1 MTPHS
6 ALHMQL
12 HVPTGVTHSVSAF
25 LSVSAPAPGTPADAS
40 PLPNLVTVRS
50 TSLEVYAANRLQEG
64 SLTSAIKLELLAQQ
78 RLFGVVESLAVLSG
92 RSGRSGRDA
101 ILLTF
106 RDAKLSV
113 LQWDPFTSDMVPSSL
128 HYFEGDESLKAGRQA
143 FPRPPIAVTDPA
155 GRCAAVVMLRHQLAV
170 LPATE
175 SESAALGMG
184 DDPYALGANFGTGS
198 AAAAAGEMVAAA
210 LGNSYVDNLSKMN
223 IREIRDAVFLHGAA
237 EPTLLILHE
246 AEPTWAG
253 NLRLKKDSCAL
264 TALSLNL
271 SAKRHP
277 KIWGA
282 QSVPYDAYKLLAV
295 PSGGALV
302 FCTACVL
309 YYAQGQQAGVVLH
322 SAAIPA
328 PQPPPPLAF
337 DLTKEA
343 PGIAAAKYAREHAT
357 ELHPLAASAALTFCD
372 ASTAGWNLECDAAH
386 AIWLS
391 RSTAMVGLKTGQILL
406 VEVVRLGGGT
416 VKIRVAKAGAA
427 PVASAMTVLS
437 PSVAFIGSCA
447 GDSLLVGFTLSTS
460 SAVGTAAANKSTTN
474 QSEAA
479 GAGGEE
485 GEGEAQ
491 DAKRRRLESADADH
505 VKKATEEAANK
516 DDSGNEGKA
525 VKEDESEDEEALLL
539 YGAEGGD
546 TNDSTSG
553 ASSIRCYLRVLDS
566 FIGIGPVRSL
576 VSSTS
581 GASGT
586 EAPYL
591 VACCGK
597 DKGGSLAVIR
607 RSVAPDVMTEVP
619 LPHVLGAWAVGSTSM
634 SNDREGHHSY
644 LLLSYSDKTTVLSTG
659 GEELEDVSTTVEFAG
674 DTPTLGAGTI
684 AQGKRIVQ
692 AFSQGLRILD
702 QNGQQQQ
709 ELWTASDVF
718 KSKFIEESK
727 KSSSND
733 GDDTIYI
740 ASMDVLDPYVLLHM
754 TNGTAVVLEVDD
766 QTDSLVQSTLISFQN
781 ESDDGI
787 ASAQPYVT
795 ACCLYKDTCGW
806 LQRHFLKEEGS
817 TELYMCV
824 VCFSDGSFSMWR
836 LSSKTSRN
844 RNLASTKPLW
854 RCGSLSEGPVVLIG
868 GTVARGAGTAAGCIA
883 SLTNHDAPGAARGG
897 GGSPVVE
904 IRLESFDSLM
914 AARPDL
920 NSLTAAPAAAAPILV
935 ALSADNTI
943 VAYKAFTCGAPTA
956 PASASTN
963 IEDAAPMEDSLRF
976 KRLYLDIPAIVPPAS
991 NTSSPTSTRTTPN
1004 QDHSQQQQQRLF
1016 SFVGLGEQIPH
1027 SGFFISGA
1035 SPIWLI
1041 ASRGT
1046 LFAHPLYLFNSSNN
1060 ANTSP
1065 RAVSGF
1071 TSFNTLNSPHGFIT
1085 VHSGE
1090 NNGQSTSCI
1099 QIAGLPPRQRLDA
1112 PWPRQKIAIKATP
1125 HKICLYPEAHLFA
1138 VAASRTA
1145 KYRPFLPEED
1155 GGEPQASYSYALADA
1170 AAAALGGVQSQQH
1183 EIRLVQPGTWATLWQ
1198 YALLPGEIAL
1208 SLDTVHLRDA
1218 TTGSTFPLL
1227 ALGVGF
1233 NAGEDYPCSGRVLLF
1248 EVHRRSNNITTD
1260 NNKYTKSSSGWTA
1273 ELIYAREFKGPVTG
1287 VATMEGN
1294 LLISTGHRLE
1304 ICTLSTTSRA
1314 LEGGDTDD
1322 TTKIKTIYKLTR
1334 SAFYDGPSLITNL
1347 CVVKTFALASD
1358 AAFSVQFVRYREE
1371 GRQLALLGKDFGR
1384 ACVRAAQF
1392 LISGSS
1398 LHLVMADAAGAI
1410 QTFTYAPN
1418 DPTTWKGTKLLPW
1431 GVMHIGEGI
1440 GAMTRLKM
1448 PQPNTD
1454 DTTIRQAVLY
1464 GSDTGALGAI
1474 MPLPV
1479 GEHLMKSNLPTLPT
1493 LSSTLKALQRELAS
1507 SMSHGAGLNPFAFR
1521 RRHGKIPP
1529 GLEGSTPYGG
1539 AALPLEKQGLLDGDL
1554 LMRFVWLPRSLQTRV
1569 AGRVGTT
1576 RMDVLEVLA
1585 AINRT
1590 SCLV

>member
-1 MTPHS
+1 MIFILYVYEHS
-6 ALHMQL
+6 YIHSSIYLSLQL
-12 HVPTGVTHSVSAF
+12 HAPTGVTHSVSAF
-25 LSVSAPAPGTPADAS
+25 LTVSAPPPGTPADAS
-40 PLPNLVTVRS
+40 PLPNLVVVRS
-50 TSLEVYAANRLQEG
+50 TSLEIYAANKLQGG
-64 SLTSAIKLELLAQQ
+64 STTTSDIKLELLAQQ

-113 LQWDPFTSDMVPSSL
+113 LQWDPFTADMVPSSL

-184 DDPYALGANFGTGS
+184 DDPYALGANFGAGS
-198 AAAAAGEMVAAA
+198 AAAAAGETVAAA
-210 LGNSYVDNLSKMN
+210 LGNSYVDNLSKMH
-223 IREIRDAVFLHGAA
+223 IREIRDAVFLYGAA
-237 EPTLLILHE
+237 EPTLLVLHE
-246 AEPTWAG
+246 GDPTWAG

-282 QSVPYDAYKLLAV
+282 QSVPYDAYKIVAV

-302 FCTACVL
+302 FCTACIL

-328 PQPPPPLAF
+328 AQPPPPLAF

-343 PGIAAAKYAREHAT
+343 PGVAAAKYAREHAT
-357 ELHPLAASAALTFCD
+357 ELHPLAASAALQFCD
-372 ASTAGWNLECDAAH
+372 TSTAGWNLECDAAH
-386 AIWLS
+386 AVWLS
-391 RSTAMVGLKTGQILL
+391 RSTAMVGLKTGQMIL

-427 PVASAMTVLS
+427 PAASAMTVLS

-447 GDSLLVGFTLSTS
+447 GDSLLIGCTLSTS
-460 SAVGTAAANKSTTN
+460 ATTATSKKSPAAT
-474 QSEAA
+474 QG
-479 GAGGEE
+479 GADGG
-485 GEGEAQ
+485 GSGEAP
-491 DAKRRRLESADADH
+491 DAKRRRLESSDADH
-505 VKKATEEAANK
+505 VKEATRAEEGNDDDALNENK
-516 DDSGNEGKA
+516 EGES
-525 VKEDESEDEEALLL
+525 EDEDEEALLL
-539 YGAEGGD
+539 YGAEGDD
-546 TNDSTSG
+546 TNTTTTA
-553 ASSIRCYLRVLDS
+553 ASSVRCTLRVLDS

-597 DKGGSLAVIR
+597 DKGGALAVIR

-619 LPHVLGAWAVGSTSM
+619 LPGVTGAWAVGN
-634 SNDREGHHSY
+634 SNAHHHSY
-644 LLLSYSDKTTVLSTG
+644 LLLSYPQKTMVLATG
-659 GEELEDVSTTVEFAG
+659 GEQMQDVTNAVEFAR
-674 DTPTLGAGTI
+674 DTPTIGAGTL

-692 AFSQGLRILD
+692 AFAQGIRLLD
-702 QNGQQQQ
+702 EQGRQQQ
-709 ELWTASDVF
+709 ELLTSSDF
-718 KSKFIEESK
+718 CSNAITTTSSKKESK
-727 KSSSND
+727 KSSGNMSN
-733 GDDTIYI
+733 IAI
-740 ASMDVLDPYVLLHM
+740 ASMHVVDPFVLLHM
-754 TNGTAVVLEVDD
+754 TNGTAVVLRTDD
-766 QTDSLVQSTLISFQN
+766 QTRQLVHSTSITIIQ
-781 ESDDGI
+781 SDDTDDTH
-787 ASAQPYVT
+787 VT

-806 LQRHFLKEEGS
+806 LQRQFLKKEDGGNSGS
-817 TELYMCV
+817 GGVGGNGYSYMCIA
-824 VCFSDGSFSMWR
+824 CFSDGS
-836 LSSKTSRN
+836 LSIWSLSDKAASSATSSS
-844 RNLASTKPLW
+844 NLASTKPLW
-854 RCGSLSEGPVVLIG
+854 RCGSLHEAPAVLVG
-868 GTVARGAGTAAGCIA
+868 GTVARAAGGGRAIA
-883 SLTNHDAPGAARGG
+883 ALTNADAAT
-897 GGSPVVE
+897 SIVE
-904 IRLESFDSLM
+904 IRLESFDSPS
-914 AARPDL
+914 ATRTDL
-920 NSLTAAPAAAAPILV
+920 TKAPAAAPSAAAPLLI
-935 ALSADNTI
+935 ALSADNI
-943 VAYKAFTCGAPTA
+943 VVAYKAFTCGAPTLSTTGA
-956 PASASTN
+956 PSQ
-963 IEDAAPMEDSLRF
+963 DAAPMEDSLRF
-976 KRLYLDIPAIVPPAS
+976 KRLHLDVPAIVPP
-991 NTSSPTSTRTTPN
+991 SSSSTTTTTTTT
-1004 QDHSQQQQQRLF
+1004 QRLF

-1035 SPIWLI
+1035 SPLWLI

-1046 LFAHPLYLFNSSNN
+1046 LFAHPLHLDNINSNSNT
-1060 ANTSP
+1060 TSS
-1065 RAVSGF
+1065 RTVSGF
-1071 TSFNTLNSPHGFIT
+1071 TPFNTINSPYGFIT
-1085 VHSGE
+1085 VQNSTATAPPTVT
-1090 NNGQSTSCI
+1090 NTTSCI

-1138 VAASRTA
+1138 VAASRTT

-1170 AAAALGGVQSQQH
+1170 AAAARGGGLQFSQH

-1198 YALLPGEIAL
+1198 YALLPGEVAL

-1218 TTGSTFPLL
+1218 TTGATFPLL

-1248 EVHRRSNNITTD
+1248 EVSRRSSNTD
-1260 NNKYTKSSSGWTA
+1260 TKKSGWAA

-1294 LLISTGHRLE
+1294 LLISTGNRLE
-1304 ICTLSTTSRA
+1304 ICTLSTISRA
-1314 LEGGDTDD
+1314 LEGGDDD
-1322 TTKIKTIYKLTR
+1322 TSKVKTSYKLTR
-1334 SAFYDGPSLITNL
+1334 SAFYDGPSLITDL

-1392 LISGSS
+1392 LIAGSS
-1398 LHLVMADAAGAI
+1398 LHLVMADAAGTI
-1410 QTFTYAPN
+1410 QTFTYSPN
-1418 DPTTWKGTKLLPW
+1418 DPSTWKGTKLMPW
-1431 GVMHIGEGI
+1431 GVMHIGEGV
-1440 GAMTRLKM
+1440 GAMTRLRM
-1448 PQPNTD
+1448 PQPSTS
-1454 DTTIRQAVLY
+1454 DTTVRQAVLY
-1464 GSDTGALGAI
+1464 GSDTGALGAV
-1474 MPLPV
+1474 MPLSV
-1479 GEHLMKSNLPTLPT
+1479 GEHFMQ
-1493 LSSTLKALQRELAS
+1493 STLEGSTFVSTLRALQREVATCT
-1507 SMSHGAGLNPFAFR
+1507 SHGAGLNPFAFR

-1529 GLEGSTPYGG
+1529 GLEGSKPYGG
-1539 AALPLEKQGLLDGDL
+1539 TALPLEKQGLLDGDL
-1554 LMRFVWLPRSLQTRV
+1554 LMRFMWLPRSMQTRV
-1569 AGRVGTT
+1569 AGRVGVT
-1576 RMDVLEVLA
+1576 RSQVLQVLA

-1590 SCLV
+1590 SCLI